1 MLSTK
6 KAYIKILLDKW
17 DGRNVPVLS
26 AMETQ
31 QACND
36 FFKNHAGNEASF
48 QMTYGSDVTINANK
62 KYVYTYNVTETG
74 VPGSYG
80 LNPFNGRYEQ
90 IQFEGDLDFE
100 KLFDFLIDFDKAS
113 KSINLFESLKK
124 IIDRGNL
131 IGFSDKQWQSVI
143 LQFAKKYLPA
153 EYSSLC
159 RFTSDNGNL
168 LFQNLVRFINS
179 DSEIA
184 KSRDQLS
191 KVTRSPKEPIFLPVK
206 SVQNYFTRILSLT
219 FPTMEDDQIKN
230 RADFLVTRC
239 IPHFLSTIMAKKLQQ
254 HLLYKSSLGEKIS
267 IDNICS
273 FI

>member
-1 MLSTK
+1 M
-6 KAYIKILLDKW
+6 
-17 DGRNVPVLS
+17 
-26 AMETQ
+26 
-31 QACND
+31 
-36 FFKNHAGNEASF
+36 
-48 QMTYGSDVTINANK
+48 
-62 KYVYTYNVTETG
+62 
-74 VPGSYG
+74 
-80 LNPFNGRYEQ
+80 
-90 IQFEGDLDFE
+90 
-100 KLFDFLIDFDKAS
+100 
-113 KSINLFESLKK
+113 
-124 IIDRGNL
+124 
-131 IGFSDKQWQSVI
+131 
-143 LQFAKKYLPA
+143 
-153 EYSSLC
+153 C

-239 IPHFLSTIMAKKLQQ
+239 IPHFLSTNMAKKLQQ

-273 FI
+273 FIESNEVLNTELRIQHPLTLPSSCLYLEFDVSENQIERVESNFTRVSSRNNRKEDKRYGQNYNIGGKSVQYRTLCTVLYIL

>member
-6 KAYIKILLDKW
+6 KAYIKILLEKW
-17 DGRNVPVLS
+17 NGRNVPIMS

-100 KLFDFLIDFDKAS
+100 KLFDFLIDFDRAS
-113 KSINLFESLKK
+113 ILINLFESLKK

-131 IGFSDKQWQSVI
+131 IGFSEKQWQSVI

-159 RFTSDNGNL
+159 ILTSENGNL
-168 LFQNLVRFINS
+168 LFQNLVR
-179 DSEIA
+179 
-184 KSRDQLS
+184 
-191 KVTRSPKEPIFLPVK
+191 
-206 SVQNYFTRILSLT
+206 
-219 FPTMEDDQIKN
+219 
-230 RADFLVTRC
+230 
-239 IPHFLSTIMAKKLQQ
+239 
-254 HLLYKSSLGEKIS
+254 LY
-267 IDNICS
+267 
-273 FI
+273 